1 MDGYYMLSSLFILA
15 VIMLPFYIR
24 FERKAFVSRE
34 IVLVAVLAAIAAVS
48 RVPFS
53 ILPSVQPTS
62 FVIIVSAI
70 VFGSETGFMIG
81 ATAAIVSNIFLGQGP
96 WTPWQMFSW
105 GMIGFIA
112 GLLRNTFF
120 MKKLWGRLLYGVIV
134 GFLFGLGFDTAT
146 QIAVLA
152 TSATAA
158 NAGVPWYAT
167 MAFPLLFTAGMCLMD
182 TVDGF
187 FMSTTYN
194 WVFSSPYRKVYY
206 NLTITGISILAAGFI
221 GFIDLVQAF
230 SAMFDWH
237 NVLTRW
243 VAALDFNKMGLI
255 LVMMFVVTWI
265 IAITFWHIFK
275 LADKED
281 VGIITENR
289 GK

>member
-1 MDGYYMLSSLFILA
+1 MDGYYLLSSLFLLV

-112 GLLRNTFF
+112 GLLRNTFL
-120 MKKLWGRLLYGVIV
+120 MKKLWGRLLYGFFV
-134 GFLFGLGFDTAT
+134 GFLFGWIMNFWGLLGFIREAT
-146 QIAVLA
+146 WEAVISYYIASFYFDLSHAISNVVFL
-152 TSATAA
+152 
-158 NAGVPWYAT
+158 
-167 MAFPLLFTAGMCLMD
+167 LLF
-182 TVDGF
+182 
-187 FMSTTYN
+187 STP
-194 WVFSSPYRKVYY
+194 WI
-206 NLTITGISILAAGFI
+206 TI
-221 GFIDLVQAF
+221 
-230 SAMFDWH
+230 
-237 NVLTRW
+237 LTRFKRKYGI
-243 VAALDFNKMGLI
+243 LDKHNM
-255 LVMMFVVTWI
+255 T
-265 IAITFWHIFK
+265 
-275 LADKED
+275 
-281 VGIITENR
+281 
-289 GK
+289 

>member
-1 MDGYYMLSSLFILA
+1 MDGYYMLSSLFLLV

-112 GLLRNTFF
+112 GLLRNTFL
-120 MKKLWGRLLYGVIV
+120 MKKLWGRLLYGLFV
-134 GFLFGLGFDTAT
+134 GFLFGWIMNFWGLLGFIREAT
-146 QIAVLA
+146 WEAVISYYIASFYFDLSHAISNVIFL
-152 TSATAA
+152 
-158 NAGVPWYAT
+158 
-167 MAFPLLFTAGMCLMD
+167 LLF
-182 TVDGF
+182 
-187 FMSTTYN
+187 STS
-194 WVFSSPYRKVYY
+194 WI
-206 NLTITGISILAAGFI
+206 TILKRFKKKYGIL
-221 GFIDLVQAF
+221 DK
-230 SAMFDWH
+230 H
-237 NVLTRW
+237 NM
-243 VAALDFNKMGLI
+243 A
-255 LVMMFVVTWI
+255 
-265 IAITFWHIFK
+265 
-275 LADKED
+275 
-281 VGIITENR
+281 
-289 GK
+289 

>member
-1 MDGYYMLSSLFILA
+1 MVSSLFLLA

-120 MKKLWGRLLYGVIV
+120 MKKLWGRLLYGLIV
-134 GFLFGLGFDTAT
+134 GFLFGWIMNFWGLLGFIREAT
-146 QIAVLA
+146 WKPSLR
-152 TSATAA
+152 
-158 NAGVPWYAT
+158 T
-167 MAFPLLFTAGMCLMD
+167 MSRVFT
-182 TVDGF
+182 
-187 FMSTTYN
+187 
-194 WVFSSPYRKVYY
+194 
-206 NLTITGISILAAGFI
+206 LT
-221 GFIDLVQAF
+221 
-230 SAMFDWH
+230 
-237 NVLTRW
+237 
-243 VAALDFNKMGLI
+243 
-255 LVMMFVVTWI
+255 
-265 IAITFWHIFK
+265 
-275 LADKED
+275 
-281 VGIITENR
+281 
-289 GK
+289 